1 MRAGA
6 TGSDNQ
12 PTQEGRDTRTSSE
25 SAPAAHQR
33 LGRVCYRPWRMDA
46 ASLRACPL
54 FQTLSSEQ
62 VGRIAA
68 ITTRR
73 EVPGGTAIF
82 VEGSSGGEMYV
93 LLSGKVRISKR
104 LPGVGEEALAILEP
118 GAYFGEMAMV
128 DDSPRSADAL
138 AHTGCAV
145 AVIKREE
152 LEQLMFIDKDMAYVL
167 LWTFVRTLSV
177 RLREMNE
184 KIQGFFAMTGPFR

>member
-1 MRAGA
+1 
-6 TGSDNQ
+6 
-12 PTQEGRDTRTSSE
+12 
-25 SAPAAHQR
+25 
-33 LGRVCYRPWRMDA
+33 MDA

-54 FQTLSSEQ
+54 FQTLSSDQ

-68 ITTRR
+68 IANRR
-73 EVPGGTAIF
+73 EVPGGTALF
-82 VEGSSGGEMYV
+82 VEGSSGDEMYV
-93 LLSGKVRISKR
+93 LLTGKVRISKR

-118 GAYFGEMAMV
+118 GDYFGEMAMV

-138 AHTGCAV
+138 AHTSCAV

-152 LEQLMFIDKDMAYVL
+152 LEQLMFIDKDLAYVL
-167 LWTFVRTLSV
+167 LWTLVRTLSV

>member
-1 MRAGA
+1 
-6 TGSDNQ
+6 
-12 PTQEGRDTRTSSE
+12 
-25 SAPAAHQR
+25 
-33 LGRVCYRPWRMDA
+33 MDA

-68 ITTRR
+68 IATRR
-73 EVPGGTAIF
+73 EAPGGTALF
-82 VEGSSGGEMYV
+82 VEGSSGDEMYV
-93 LLSGKVRISKR
+93 LLTGKVRISKR

-138 AHTGCAV
+138 AHTSCAV

-152 LEQLMFIDKDMAYVL
+152 LEQLMFIDKDLAYVL